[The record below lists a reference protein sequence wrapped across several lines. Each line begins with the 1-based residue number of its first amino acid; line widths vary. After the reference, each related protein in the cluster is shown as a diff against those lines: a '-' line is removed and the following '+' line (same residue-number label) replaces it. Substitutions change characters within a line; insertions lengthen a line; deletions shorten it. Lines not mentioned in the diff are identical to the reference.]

1 MGSELKR
8 KSIHFSGLI
17 LPLVYLWLDRT
28 FLLLLV
34 GGITC
39 VALLVELG
47 KWKSPRFREL
57 FFRVFSPLLRT
68 HERQGAIT
76 GATYYL
82 ISALLC
88 IHFFDKALAIVCI
101 FFMVLGDMSAALVGK
116 RWGKTKL
123 IGEKSLE
130 GSLACFV
137 VCTAISIVFFYLP
150 ETHLWKLPPLADARR
165 FHPLLGIGGAFIAT
179 VVELLPLRIDDN
191 LTVPLIAGAVMQVVS
206 SVGV

>member
-1 MGSELKR
+1 MSTELRR

-17 LPLVYLWLDRT
+17 LPILYLWLDRG

-34 GGITC
+34 GSLTC
-39 VALLVELG
+39 GALLVEFG
-47 KWKSPRFREL
+47 KWKSPRFRAF

-82 ISALLC
+82 ISTLLC
-88 IHFFDKALAIVCI
+88 IHFFDKPLAIVCI

-137 VCTAISIVFFYLP
+137 VCTAISLVFFYFP
-150 ETHLWKLPPLADARR
+150 ETHLWKLPPLATAHR

-179 VVELLPLRIDDN
+179 VVELLPFRLDDN
-191 LTVPLIAGAVMQVVS
+191 LTVPLIAGAVMQVLS
-206 SVGV
+206 NAGG